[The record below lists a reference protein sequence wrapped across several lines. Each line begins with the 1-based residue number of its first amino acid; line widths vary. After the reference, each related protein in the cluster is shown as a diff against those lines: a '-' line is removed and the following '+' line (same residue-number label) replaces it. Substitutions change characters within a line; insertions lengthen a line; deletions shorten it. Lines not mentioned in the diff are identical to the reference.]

1 MLAALVALVP
11 MAIPSI
17 SVATASLSV
26 ASSSLK
32 YRLKIKHYL
41 AIKDNL
47 ESNAAAAKNTKKKG
61 ESSLVTSSKYDMECA
76 QRIIGKPT
84 HYPLIS
90 ADGLKAI
97 ADYVYE
103 AGDDSLVNDP
113 WRVNKEGSVVY
124 VAQVREKERKRE
136 RERERER
143 ESIV

>member
-1 MLAALVALVP
+1 MQVLLSHWMLGRKMVETTILFYSHIN
-11 MAIPSI
+11 IPWS
-17 SVATASLSV
+17 
-26 ASSSLK
+26 
-32 YRLKIKHYL
+32 HF
-41 AIKDNL
+41 
-47 ESNAAAAKNTKKKG
+47 
-61 ESSLVTSSKYDMECA
+61 
-76 QRIIGKPT
+76 
-84 HYPLIS
+84 PL
-90 ADGLKAI
+90 LTPKAI